1 MLKVIICEDN
11 IRQREQIKKV
21 IESTIEDNSLDLNI
35 SLCTDNPESVIA
47 YLEQNSVGVGVYF
60 LDIEL
65 NSKINGLALAEVIR
79 KHDPYGY
86 IIFITTHSELA
97 CITFEYKVEAMGF
110 IAKNEI
116 VILNNKIRD
125 NLLEAYNKYN
135 NKLNNKLNDKL
146 KNKNDFITIDVV
158 GKKINI
164 KFEEIL
170 YFETVTSIHKIRVH
184 TFNKQIEFYSSIKDL
199 KDKLNDDFYQSH
211 RSYLVNVKN
220 IKEIDKKRFLIHMKN
235 NEECY
240 VSIRQLA
247 GLVKKWAA

>member
-11 IRQREQIKKV
+11 IRQREQIKKA

-47 YLEQNSVGVGVYF
+47 YLEQNSAGVGVYF

-65 NSKINGLALAEVIR
+65 NSKMNGLALAQFIR

-97 CITFEYKVEAMGF
+97 CMTFEYKVEAMGF
-110 IAKNEI
+110 IPKDELI
-116 VILNNKIRD
+116 LLNNKIRD
-125 NLLEAYNKYN
+125 NLLDAYNKYN
-135 NKLNNKLNDKL
+135 NKFHGKSE
-146 KNKNDFITIDVV
+146 NKNDFITIDTV

-164 KFEEIL
+164 KLEDIL
-170 YFETVTSIHKIRVH
+170 FFETVTSIHKIRIH
-184 TFNKQIEFYSSIKDL
+184 TFDKQIEFYSSIKDL
-199 KDKLNDDFYQSH
+199 KDRLNDDFYQSH

-220 IKEIDKKRFLIHMKN
+220 IKQIDKKRFLIHMKN

-240 VSIRQLA
+240 VSIRQLM
-247 GLVKKWAA
+247 GLVKKWEE